1 MIVVRYATLV
11 ALVIWLGAMVGEQFG
26 DLLRRAPLLPLACG
40 GVVLVGLFVLKFMG
54 PPPIAF
60 VWRAGIALLMLALTL
75 AAAFVAPRE
84 ASSVLLTTNIALG
97 FVLLIWYVRE

>member
-1 MIVVRYATLV
+1 
-11 ALVIWLGAMVGEQFG
+11 
-26 DLLRRAPLLPLACG
+26 
-40 GVVLVGLFVLKFMG
+40 VLVGLFVLKFMG

>member
-26 DLLRRAPLLPLACG
+26 DVLRRVPLLPLACG